1 MIAAIHAGWKGAFK
15 GIIKRTLNFMIKKG
29 CDPKNVTAVI
39 GPCISV
45 KNYEVKKDFI
55 KKLIK
60 KDGKNKKFFKKIQNK
75 DFFDLKKYVLSQL
88 KALNIKKIDIINK
101 NTFNPKNNFFSARR
115 SISRNE
121 NDYGRN
127 ISVIMINWQYL
138 MKLLTGNSNKPLSK
152 NIAKY
157 LKSKLVN
164 SSIKKFSDGEIYIE
178 INENIRG
185 NSIFI
190 IQSISSPANDN
201 LMELLLCIDALKRS
215 SAKNITAVIPYF
227 GYARQDRKVVPRTSI
242 SAKLV
247 SNLITKAGADR
258 VVTVDLH
265 AGQIQGFFDIPV
277 DNLFA
282 TPIFARHAKKNIKS
296 KNIICVAPDVGGT
309 ERARA
314 LGKILNVELAIVDK
328 RRPKPGQSKVMNVIG
343 NVKGKTCIIVDDIID
358 SGGTIV
364 NAAKALKDR
373 GAKEVYVYITH
384 GVLSGE
390 AVDKIKKSVIRKL
403 VITDTIDNHDKI
415 KNVKNIE
422 VLPISALMGEAIKR
436 ISNSTS
442 VSDLFK

>member
-1 MIAAIHAGWKGAFK
+1 
-15 GIIKRTLNFMIKKG
+15 
-29 CDPKNVTAVI
+29 
-39 GPCISV
+39 
-45 KNYEVKKDFI
+45 
-55 KKLIK
+55 
-60 KDGKNKKFFKKIQNK
+60 
-75 DFFDLKKYVLSQL
+75 
-88 KALNIKKIDIINK
+88 
-101 NTFNPKNNFFSARR
+101 
-115 SISRNE
+115 
-121 NDYGRN
+121 
-127 ISVIMINWQYL
+127 
-138 MKLLTGNSNKPLSK
+138 MKLLTGNSNKVLSK

-157 LKSKLVN
+157 LRSKLVN
-164 SSIKKFSDGEIYIE
+164 SSIRKFADGEIYVE

-201 LMELLLCIDALKRS
+201 LMELLLVIDALKRS

-258 VVTVDLH
+258 IVTVDLH

-277 DNLFA
+277 DNLFS
-282 TPIFARHAKKNIKS
+282 TPIFARHVKKRIKS
-296 KNIICVAPDVGGT
+296 KKIICVAPDVGGT

-314 LGKILNVELAIVDK
+314 LGKLLNVGLAIVDK
-328 RRPKPGQSKVMNVIG
+328 RRPKPGQSQVMNVIG
-343 NVKGKTCIIVDDIID
+343 DVKDQTCVIVDDIID

-364 NAAKALKDR
+364 NAAKALKKR

-390 AVDKIKKSVIRKL
+390 AVKKIKGSVIKNL
-403 VITDTIDNHDKI
+403 VITDTIDNSQKT

-422 VLPISALMGEAIKR
+422 VLPISSLMGEAIKR
-436 ISNSTS
+436 ISNSNS

>member
-1 MIAAIHAGWKGAFK
+1 
-15 GIIKRTLNFMIKKG
+15 
-29 CDPKNVTAVI
+29 
-39 GPCISV
+39 
-45 KNYEVKKDFI
+45 
-55 KKLIK
+55 
-60 KDGKNKKFFKKIQNK
+60 
-75 DFFDLKKYVLSQL
+75 
-88 KALNIKKIDIINK
+88 
-101 NTFNPKNNFFSARR
+101 
-115 SISRNE
+115 
-121 NDYGRN
+121 
-127 ISVIMINWQYL
+127 
-138 MKLLTGNSNKPLSK
+138 MKLLSGNSNKALSK
-152 NIAKY
+152 KISIK
-157 LKSKLVN
+157 LKSKLIN
-164 SSIKKFSDGEIYIE
+164 SSIRKFADGEIYIE

-190 IQSISSPANDN
+190 IQSTSSPANDN

-227 GYARQDRKVVPRTSI
+227 GYARQDRKVAPRTSI

-258 VVTVDLH
+258 IVTVDLH

-277 DNLFA
+277 DNLFT

-314 LGKILNVELAIVDK
+314 LGKLLDIGLAIVDK
-328 RRPKPGQSKVMNVIG
+328 RRPAPGKSKVMNVIG

-364 NAAKALKDR
+364 NAAQALIER

-390 AVDKIKKSVIRKL
+390 AVEKIKKSKIKKL
-403 VITDTIDNHDKI
+403 VITDTIDN
-415 KNVKNIE
+415 NERVKKARNIE
-422 VLPISALMGEAIKR
+422 VLTISNLMGEAIKR

>member
-1 MIAAIHAGWKGAFK
+1 
-15 GIIKRTLNFMIKKG
+15 
-29 CDPKNVTAVI
+29 
-39 GPCISV
+39 
-45 KNYEVKKDFI
+45 
-55 KKLIK
+55 
-60 KDGKNKKFFKKIQNK
+60 
-75 DFFDLKKYVLSQL
+75 
-88 KALNIKKIDIINK
+88 
-101 NTFNPKNNFFSARR
+101 
-115 SISRNE
+115 
-121 NDYGRN
+121 
-127 ISVIMINWQYL
+127 
-138 MKLLTGNSNKPLSK
+138 MKLLSGNSNKPLAK
-152 NIAKY
+152 QIAKF

-282 TPIFARHAKKNIKS
+282 TPIFARHVKKRIKS
-296 KNIICVAPDVGGT
+296 KKLICVAPDVGGT

-314 LGKILNVELAIVDK
+314 LGKLLNVGLAIVDK
-328 RRPKPGQSKVMNVIG
+328 RRPKPGQSQVMNVIG
-343 NVKGKTCIIVDDIID
+343 NVKDQTCIIVDDIID
-358 SGGTIV
+358 SGGTII
-364 NAAKALKDR
+364 NAAKALKNR

-384 GVLSGE
+384 GVLSGD
-390 AVDKIKKSVIRKL
+390 AVKKIKSSVIKNL
-403 VITDTIDNHDKI
+403 VITDTIDNGEKV
-415 KNVKNIE
+415 KSAKNIE
-422 VLPISALMGEAIKR
+422 VLPISGLMGEAIKR

>member
-1 MIAAIHAGWKGAFK
+1 
-15 GIIKRTLNFMIKKG
+15 
-29 CDPKNVTAVI
+29 
-39 GPCISV
+39 
-45 KNYEVKKDFI
+45 
-55 KKLIK
+55 
-60 KDGKNKKFFKKIQNK
+60 
-75 DFFDLKKYVLSQL
+75 
-88 KALNIKKIDIINK
+88 
-101 NTFNPKNNFFSARR
+101 
-115 SISRNE
+115 
-121 NDYGRN
+121 
-127 ISVIMINWQYL
+127 

-152 NIAKY
+152 KIAKY

-164 SSIKKFSDGEIYIE
+164 SSIRKFTDGEIYIE

-258 VVTVDLH
+258 VVTFDLH

-282 TPIFARHAKKNIKS
+282 TPIFARHVKKNIKK
-296 KNIICVAPDVGGT
+296 KNIICVTPDVGGT

-314 LGKILNVELAIVDK
+314 LGKILNVGLAIVDK
-328 RRPKPGQSKVMNVIG
+328 RRPKPGQSKVMNIIG

-364 NAAKALKDR
+364 NAAKALKDK
-373 GAKEVYVYITH
+373 GAVEVYAYITH

-390 AVDKIKKSVIRKL
+390 AIEKIKKSVIKNL
-403 VITDTIDNHDKI
+403 VITDTIDNEDKI
-415 KNVKNIE
+415 KKAKNIE
-422 VLPISALMGEAIKR
+422 VLPISGLMGEAIKR

>member
-1 MIAAIHAGWKGAFK
+1 
-15 GIIKRTLNFMIKKG
+15 
-29 CDPKNVTAVI
+29 
-39 GPCISV
+39 
-45 KNYEVKKDFI
+45 
-55 KKLIK
+55 
-60 KDGKNKKFFKKIQNK
+60 
-75 DFFDLKKYVLSQL
+75 
-88 KALNIKKIDIINK
+88 
-101 NTFNPKNNFFSARR
+101 
-115 SISRNE
+115 
-121 NDYGRN
+121 
-127 ISVIMINWQYL
+127 
-138 MKLLTGNSNKPLSK
+138 MKLLTGNSNKILSR

-157 LKSKLVN
+157 LKTKLVN
-164 SSIKKFSDGEIYIE
+164 SSIRKFADGEIYIE

-190 IQSISSPANDN
+190 IQSVSSPANDN
-201 LMELLLCIDALKRS
+201 LMELLLSIDALKRS

-282 TPIFARHAKKNIKS
+282 TPIFARHVRKKIKS
-296 KNIICVAPDVGGT
+296 KKIICVAPDVGGT

-314 LGKILNVELAIVDK
+314 LGKLLNVGLAIVDK
-328 RRPKPGQSKVMNVIG
+328 RRPKPGQSQVMNVIG
-343 NVKGKTCIIVDDIID
+343 DVKDQTCIIVDDIID
-358 SGGTIV
+358 SGGTII
-364 NAAKALKDR
+364 NSAKALKAR

-384 GVLSGE
+384 GVLSGD
-390 AVDKIKKSVIRKL
+390 AVKKIKNSVIKNL
-403 VITDTIDNHDKI
+403 VITDTIDNMEKT

-422 VLPISALMGEAIKR
+422 VFPISALMCETIKR

>member
-1 MIAAIHAGWKGAFK
+1 
-15 GIIKRTLNFMIKKG
+15 
-29 CDPKNVTAVI
+29 
-39 GPCISV
+39 
-45 KNYEVKKDFI
+45 
-55 KKLIK
+55 
-60 KDGKNKKFFKKIQNK
+60 
-75 DFFDLKKYVLSQL
+75 
-88 KALNIKKIDIINK
+88 
-101 NTFNPKNNFFSARR
+101 
-115 SISRNE
+115 
-121 NDYGRN
+121 
-127 ISVIMINWQYL
+127 
-138 MKLLTGNSNKPLSK
+138 MKLLTGNSNKILSK

-157 LKSKLVN
+157 LNTRLVN
-164 SSIKKFSDGEIYIE
+164 SSIRKFADGEIYTE
-178 INENIRG
+178 LNENIRG

-247 SNLITKAGADR
+247 SNLITTAGADR

-277 DNLFA
+277 DNLFS
-282 TPIFARHAKKNIKS
+282 TPIFARHARKKIKS
-296 KNIICVAPDVGGT
+296 KKIICIAPDVGGT

-314 LGKILNVELAIVDK
+314 LGKLLNVGLAIVDK
-328 RRPKPGQSKVMNVIG
+328 RRPKPGQSQVMNVIG
-343 NVKGKTCIIVDDIID
+343 DVKDQTCIIVDDIID

-364 NAAKALKDR
+364 NAAKALKSR

-390 AVDKIKKSVIRKL
+390 AVKKIKNSVIKNL
-403 VITDTIDNHDKI
+403 VITDTIDNVTKT

-422 VLPISALMGEAIKR
+422 VLSISSLMGEAIKR

>member
-1 MIAAIHAGWKGAFK
+1 M
-15 GIIKRTLNFMIKKG
+15 
-29 CDPKNVTAVI
+29 
-39 GPCISV
+39 
-45 KNYEVKKDFI
+45 
-55 KKLIK
+55 
-60 KDGKNKKFFKKIQNK
+60 KI
-75 DFFDLKKYVLSQL
+75 
-88 KALNIKKIDIINK
+88 
-101 NTFNPKNNFFSARR
+101 
-115 SISRNE
+115 
-121 NDYGRN
+121 
-127 ISVIMINWQYL
+127 
-138 MKLLTGNSNKPLSK
+138 LTGNSNKHLSGK
-152 NIAKY
+152 ISKY
-157 LKSKLVN
+157 LKNKLIN

-190 IQSISSPANDN
+190 IQAISSPANDN

-258 VVTVDLH
+258 IVTVDLH

-282 TPIFARHAKKNIKS
+282 TPIFARHIKKKIKS
-296 KNIICVAPDVGGT
+296 KKLICVAPDVGGV

-314 LGKILNVELAIVDK
+314 LGRKLDVGLAIIDK
-328 RRPKPGQSKVMNVIG
+328 RRPAPGKSQVMNVIG
-343 NVKGKTCIIVDDIID
+343 NVNGKTCIIVDDIID

-364 NAAKALKDR
+364 NAAAALKKR
-373 GAKEVYVYITH
+373 GAKEVHVYVTH

-390 AVDKIKKSVIRKL
+390 AVEKIKKSKIKNL
-403 VITDTIDNHDKI
+403 VVTDTIDNSDK
-415 KNVKNIE
+415 VKKTRNIE
-422 VLPISALMGEAIKR
+422 VLSISNLLAEAMKR

>member
-1 MIAAIHAGWKGAFK
+1 
-15 GIIKRTLNFMIKKG
+15 
-29 CDPKNVTAVI
+29 
-39 GPCISV
+39 
-45 KNYEVKKDFI
+45 
-55 KKLIK
+55 
-60 KDGKNKKFFKKIQNK
+60 
-75 DFFDLKKYVLSQL
+75 
-88 KALNIKKIDIINK
+88 
-101 NTFNPKNNFFSARR
+101 
-115 SISRNE
+115 
-121 NDYGRN
+121 
-127 ISVIMINWQYL
+127 
-138 MKLLTGNSNKPLSK
+138 MKLLTGNSNKILSK

-164 SSIKKFSDGEIYIE
+164 SSLRKFADGEIYVE

-258 VVTVDLH
+258 IVTVDLH

-282 TPIFARHAKKNIKS
+282 TPIFARHIKKKIKS
-296 KNIICVAPDVGGT
+296 KKIICIAPDVGGT

-314 LGKILNVELAIVDK
+314 LGKLLNVGLAIVDK
-328 RRPKPGQSKVMNVIG
+328 RRPKPGQSQVMNVIG
-343 NVKGKTCIIVDDIID
+343 DVKDQTCIIVDDIID

-364 NAAKALKDR
+364 NAAKALKGR

-384 GVLSGE
+384 GVLSGD
-390 AVDKIKKSVIRKL
+390 AVNKIKKSMIKNL
-403 VITDTIDNHDKI
+403 VITDTIDNGEKTKHA
-415 KNVKNIE
+415 KNIE
-422 VLPISALMGEAIKR
+422 VLPISGLMGEAIKR